1 MSVDTLKIYEILNS
15 NLPEE
20 QAKTIAKAINTAI
33 EADTENKKE
42 LLATKVDIANAK
54 TEIITTI
61 LKWMFIF
68 WLSQI
73 GVISGIIFAMLKLYF
88 K

>member
-68 WLSQI
+68 WLGQI

>member
-42 LLATKVDIANAK
+42 LLATKVDLANAK

>member
-1 MSVDTLKIYEILNS
+1 MSVDTLKIYEILS
-15 NLPEE
+15 ASLPEE
-20 QAKTIAKAINTAI
+20 QAKTIAKTINTAI

-61 LKWMFIF
+61 LKWMFAL
-68 WLSQI
+68 WLGQI
-73 GVISGIIFAMLKLYF
+73 GMLTGIIFAMLKLYF

>member
-1 MSVDTLKIYEILNS
+1 MSVDTLKIYEILS
-15 NLPEE
+15 ANLPEN
-20 QAKTIAKAINTAI
+20 QAKTIARAINTAI
-33 EADTENKKE
+33 EADTEKKKE

-54 TEIITTI
+54 TEIITTL

-68 WLSQI
+68 WLGQI

>member
-42 LLATKVDIANAK
+42 LLATKVDLANAK

-68 WLSQI
+68 WLGQI

>member
-1 MSVDTLKIYEILNS
+1 MSVDTLKIYEILS
-15 NLPEE
+15 ASLPEE

-68 WLSQI
+68 WLGQI

>member
-1 MSVDTLKIYEILNS
+1 MSVDTLKIYEILS
-15 NLPEE
+15 SSLPEE
-20 QAKTIAKAINTAI
+20 QAKTIAKAINSAI

-42 LLATKVDIANAK
+42 LLATKVDIATAK

-68 WLSQI
+68 WLGQI

>member
-15 NLPEE
+15 NLPEA
-20 QAKTIAKAINTAI
+20 QAKAVAKSISEAI
-33 EADTENKKE
+33 EADTERKKE

-68 WLSQI
+68 WLGQI

>member
-1 MSVDTLKIYEILNS
+1 MSVDTLKIYEILS
-15 NLPEE
+15 ASLPEE

-42 LLATKVDIANAK
+42 LLATKEDIANAK

-61 LKWMFIF
+61 LKWMFIS
-68 WLSQI
+68 WLGQI
-73 GVISGIIFAMLKLYF
+73 GVLTGIIFAMLKLYF